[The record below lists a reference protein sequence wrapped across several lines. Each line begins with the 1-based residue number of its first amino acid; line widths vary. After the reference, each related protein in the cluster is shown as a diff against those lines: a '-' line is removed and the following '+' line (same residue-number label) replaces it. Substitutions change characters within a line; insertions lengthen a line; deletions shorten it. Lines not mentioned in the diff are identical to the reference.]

1 MITVCC
7 VVRGGVDRHDLG
19 GGTSD
24 RGEIR
29 LSKGRSSKQTEGY
42 QKAESVDV
50 FKDWVKASR
59 GGKYCRDTCGLLMQ
73 GHLSRVLLS
82 LLNFMLLEASS
93 RKTVWIPLLEPAILC
108 TVYTTPV
115 TTICV

>member
-1 MITVCC
+1 M
-7 VVRGGVDRHDLG
+7 RGGLDRHGLG

-24 RGEIR
+24 RGGIR
-29 LSKGRSSKQTEGY
+29 LSKGRNSKQTEVGY
-42 QKAESVDV
+42 QKVESVDV

-59 GGKYCRDTCGLLMQ
+59 GGKYCRDIGGRLMQ
-73 GHLSRVLLS
+73 GHLSRVLLY
-82 LLNFMLLEASS
+82 LLGPMLLEASS

-108 TVYTTPV
+108 TVYITPV

>member
-1 MITVCC
+1 M
-7 VVRGGVDRHDLG
+7 G

-29 LSKGRSSKQTEGY
+29 LSKGQSSKQTEGY

-50 FKDWVKASR
+50 FKAWVKASR
-59 GGKYCRDTCGLLMQ
+59 GGKYCRYTCGLLMQ
-73 GHLSRVLLS
+73 GHLSRALLYLLS
-82 LLNFMLLEASS
+82 PMLLEASS
-93 RKTVWIPLLEPAILC
+93 RKTVWIPLLEPAILY

>member
-1 MITVCC
+1 MCYG
-7 VVRGGVDRHDLG
+7 VRGGLDRHGLV

-24 RGEIR
+24 RGGIR
-29 LSKGRSSKQTEGY
+29 LSKGWSSKQTEGY

-59 GGKYCRDTCGLLMQ
+59 GGKYCRDIGGLLMQ
-73 GHLSRVLLS
+73 GHLSRVLLY
-82 LLNFMLLEASS
+82 LLGPMLLEASS

-108 TVYTTPV
+108 TVYITPV